1 MKKVITI
8 LFIIMFPTLIFGQTI
23 TVKVDNVQNFEHPLM
38 KTDDAILLDKITY
51 LNAGNTNVYFI
62 FDFQQKKLERII
74 DGIKESL
81 PIKNIRFIGEM
92 VDIDVDYGNNK
103 IVNYFIKDEN
113 EKIML
118 CRWIK
123 DNKIKGWCDN
133 NVEIKKEN

>member
-103 IVNYFIKDEN
+103 IVNFFIKDEN

>member
-62 FDFQQKKLERII
+62 FDFQQKKLERTI

-103 IVNYFIKDEN
+103 IVNFFIKDEN